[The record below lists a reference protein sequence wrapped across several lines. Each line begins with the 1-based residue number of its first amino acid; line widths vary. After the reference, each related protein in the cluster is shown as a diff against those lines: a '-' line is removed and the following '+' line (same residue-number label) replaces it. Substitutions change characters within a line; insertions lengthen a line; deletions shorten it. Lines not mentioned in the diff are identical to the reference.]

1 MWYRLAIVGSDMPPG
16 GNSSVRPQHSAA
28 NRDYLAISRMSI
40 VGPRSSRMTQDF
52 FDGMLVAILPSM
64 IAAAW
69 LARRT
74 TDWPTHASDMALF
87 AILQIAI
94 SISLTIP
101 YPKKH
106 IQAAESAKPKTIT
119 A

>member
-1 MWYRLAIVGSDMPPG
+1 M
-16 GNSSVRPQHSAA
+16 RPQHSAA

-74 TDWPTHASDMALF
+74 TDCRRTLLTWPF
-87 AILQIAI
+87 LQFFRLP
-94 SISLTIP
+94 SLLV
-101 YPKKH
+101 
-106 IQAAESAKPKTIT
+106 
-119 A
+119 